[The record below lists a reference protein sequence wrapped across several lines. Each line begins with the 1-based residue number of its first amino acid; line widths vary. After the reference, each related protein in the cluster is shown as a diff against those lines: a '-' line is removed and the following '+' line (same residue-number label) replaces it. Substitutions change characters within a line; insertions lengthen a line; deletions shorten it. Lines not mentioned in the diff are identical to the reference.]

1 MTPAPALEL
10 YPENVLRD
18 VRHAQRR
25 LIRLTQHRVLDHL
38 RPVVRSVA
46 AVTRDTLARRGR
58 PGFWISSNP
67 LIAASLALGTGI
79 LFTAALRVRHQ
90 QTHG

>member
-1 MTPAPALEL
+1 MTPAPALDL
-10 YPENVLRD
+10 YPENILRD

-46 AVTRDTLARRGR
+46 AVTRDTLSGPVR
-58 PGFWISSNP
+58 PRVWISSNP

-79 LFTAALRVRHQ
+79 LVAATLRVRHQ
-90 QTHG
+90 QTNG